1 MDVVDGILKQQC
13 HNEFRA
19 IGADITDVKHRILR
33 APPDEKRNQILLL
46 QKNARPHTSPR
57 SRKAITTMR

>member
-1 MDVVDGILKQQC
+1 MNVVGGILKQKC

-19 IGADITDVKHRILR
+19 ICADITEVTHRILGVR
-33 APPDEKRNQILLL
+33 PNEKRNQILLL

-57 SRKAITTMR
+57 SREAIATVG